1 MEKSVRPMIRKTF
14 AATLALSAA
23 VSLAA
28 CGGEDSG
35 NSAAVSCPQVELPE
49 DLGSSGNIGWIN
61 ESADARD
68 AGQCLTAAD
77 ARAYVDQYKSSE
89 SAATTTEAPE
99 PTTSSA
105 SPNTSSSPS
114 SSAST
119 NSRSGTSAQS
129 ATVDDGQVQQR
140 KVFRD
145 SESFAYLDERGGV
158 QPGAKYIIERSDGTA
173 GSCSFG
179 WSVGPK
185 NDTSKLYNLT
195 AGHCGEVGDRV
206 FAFNKSGQRVQV
218 GQFVMSQLDGTKESI
233 GPGADYAL
241 ISFNSNVNNAVG
253 TPSVAF
259 DGRQVNLA
267 GWAGADWLQENK
279 PYMCRI
285 GYRSGLSCGNYQAMT
300 SAMSVM
306 FDNISDHGDSGG
318 AIFALDPTD
327 QNAVYA
333 VAVNSYMRT
342 VDATSAGGKIVEPM
356 MNEYGLQIYS

>member
-1 MEKSVRPMIRKTF
+1 MIKKAF

-28 CGGEDSG
+28 CGGDDET
-35 NSAAVSCPQVELPE
+35 NATASCSDVELPE
-49 DLGSSGNIGWIN
+49 DLGVSGNVGWLN
-61 ESADARD
+61 EQMDAKD
-68 AGQCLTAAD
+68 AGQCLTASD
-77 ARAYVDQYKSSE
+77 ARAYVDEYKSAE
-89 SAATTTEAPE
+89 SVEDSTEAPQ

-114 SSAST
+114 SSATT
-119 NSRSGTSAQS
+119 NSRSGTAAQS

-158 QPGAKYIIERSDGTA
+158 QPGAKYVIERADGTA

-195 AGHCGEVGDRV
+195 AGHCGEVGDKV
-206 FAFNKSGQRVQV
+206 FAFNSNGQRVQV

-241 ISFNSNVNNAVG
+241 ISFNSNVTNAVG

-267 GWAGADWLQENK
+267 GWAGADWLQQNR

-285 GYRSGLSCGNYQAMT
+285 GYRSGLSCGNYQDMA

-327 QNAVYA
+327 QNTVYA
-333 VAVNSYMRT
+333 VAVNSYGNNS
-342 VDATSAGGKIVEPM
+342 DATSAGGKIIEPM
-356 MNEYGLQIYS
+356 MNEYDLQIYS